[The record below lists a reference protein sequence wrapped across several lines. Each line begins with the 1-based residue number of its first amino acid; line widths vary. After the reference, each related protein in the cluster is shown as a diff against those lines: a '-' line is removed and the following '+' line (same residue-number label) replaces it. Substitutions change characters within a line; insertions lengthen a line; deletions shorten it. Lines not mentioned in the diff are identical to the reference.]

1 MKTFNRL
8 FLYLLGL
15 FIITIG
21 VNLSIISGLGISPVS
36 AFNLPI
42 SLATGVNLGMV
53 TTISYTVFVVIQI
66 FLLKK
71 DFKKKNLLQSVFSFA
86 FGYFIN
92 LTGDLLSFI
101 TPTTYLQQFAVMI
114 IGIVVCAFGAAIY
127 IVMDIVPN
135 APEGLNLAF
144 AQRFKM
150 PFSKSKIIFDLLFV
164 GIGVIISLMFLS
176 GNMVIREG
184 TIISAILTGKMIGVF
199 LKYMQ
204 PTLKRIAFDE
214 NNQGIDDETA
224 LA

>member
-1 MKTFNRL
+1 MKSFTRL
-8 FLYLLGL
+8 FLYLAGL

-42 SLATGVNLGMV
+42 SLATNINLGTI
-53 TTISYTVFVVIQI
+53 TTISYTIFVVIQI

-71 DFKKKNLLQSVFSFA
+71 DFKLKNLLQSVFSIA

-92 LTGDLLSFI
+92 LTGQMLSFI
-101 TPTTYLQQFAVMI
+101 VPTTYVQQFAIMI

-164 GIGVIISLMFLS
+164 GIGVVISLLFLN

-184 TIISAILTGKMIGVF
+184 TIISAVLTGKMIGIF
-199 LKYMQ
+199 LKYLQ
-204 PTLKRIAFDE
+204 PTLKRVAFE
-214 NNQGIDDETA
+214 EGQGNLESDTA
-224 LA
+224 LS